1 MVPERLTPISTF
13 PPPEAS
19 PDDIGDRMHVVCGTD
34 FSDAGQGAV
43 DVAAEFAKRL
53 SAPLLIVHA
62 VNEPARG
69 SLPAGV
75 RDSLALFERKRLY
88 DEVERVKERGVS
100 VVERVYAEA
109 PDEALSRAA
118 CAPMVRLLVLSAGRD
133 KSDPVSLGT
142 VADQV
147 ATRAPIPT
155 LVVRTPEHLV
165 AWLRGERALR
175 IFIAADLT
183 PGTEAA
189 VQWGLGLRTFGKCE
203 ITIAHIEEESAVPL
217 GMEPFGSAAI
227 ESIHAQI
234 RSTKSNLFR
243 KYVRK
248 LVRGERARLRIISG
262 WGPSDA
268 HLIHLAKEERADLI
282 VTGTQQR
289 RGFDRVF
296 HHSVS
301 RGLLHYAPM
310 NVACIPAC
318 TAPENR
324 NTPAPK
330 KESIHP
336 RVVKA

>member
-1 MVPERLTPISTF
+1 MASDRLTPISTF
-13 PPPEAS
+13 PAPEAS
-19 PDDIGDRMHVVCGTD
+19 SDDIDERPHVVCGTD

-43 DVAAEFAKRL
+43 DVAAEFARRL
-53 SAPLLIVHA
+53 SAPLLVVHA

-100 VVERVYAEA
+100 VVERVYADA

-118 CAPMVRLLVLSAGRD
+118 CAPRVRLLVLSAGRD

-175 IFIAADLT
+175 VFIAADLM

-189 VQWGLGLRTFGKCE
+189 IQWALGLRDFGKCE
-203 ITIAHIEEESAVPL
+203 ITIAHIEEESVAPI

-234 RSTKSNLFR
+234 RRTKSNLFR

-248 LVRGERARLRIISG
+248 MVRGEKARLRIISG

-268 HLIHLAKEERADLI
+268 HLIHLAREERADLI
-282 VTGTQQR
+282 VTGTHHR

-310 NVACIPAC
+310 NVACVPAC
-318 TAPENR
+318 TATDSQNGHSQ
-324 NTPAPK
+324 K
-330 KESIHP
+330 KTSS
-336 RVVKA
+336 RQAV